1 VAQPVDLVPAAG
13 GAPLWR
19 LDVAGSWLGRL
30 RGLMFRQSLEA
41 GSGLYLSGTNSVH
54 MMFMRFP
61 IDVLFL
67 GARRTDGTQPVV
79 ALRPQLRPWIGVVWW
94 VRGAHGA
101 VELPAGALA
110 TSGLRVGDA
119 VRLEPVR

>member
-1 VAQPVDLVPAAG
+1 MNLVSTAG

-30 RGLMFRQSLEA
+30 RGLMFRRSLQQ
-41 GSGLYLSGTNSVH
+41 GTGLYLPGTNSVH

-67 GARRTDGTQPVV
+67 GAPRTDGSLPVV
-79 ALRPQLRPWIGVVWW
+79 ALRPGLRPWTGVVWW
-94 VRGAHGA
+94 VRGAQGA

-110 TSGLRVGDA
+110 GSGLSAGDC
-119 VRLEPVR
+119 VRLEPAP